1 MRPLPFVS
9 LVLAVACVA
18 AAPRATAQEYTI
30 DLSQLDPA
38 ALLDSAGDVLM
49 RAPDAQID
57 ALFQATHAAAKTPAD
72 ARRLC
77 ALFDPSADR
86 SYAALADTANRLS
99 AGSRQRFGVA
109 LADIAASG
117 LQSPRQRDDDTAAR
131 QTLKSAGVTAA
142 ILHDGFLLGMTAEG
156 SDAASRDA
164 RCRSFGWM
172 LDALADL
179 PVAQRAQATR
189 LMLDDGMTQ
198 LGMRR

>member
-1 MRPLPFVS
+1 MPPSSTVAL
-9 LVLAVACVA
+9 LLAVACVA
-18 AAPRATAQEYTI
+18 VAPRTAAQEYTI
-30 DLSQLDPA
+30 DLSQIDPA

-99 AGSRQRFGVA
+99 AASRQRFGAA
-109 LADIAASG
+109 LADIAASA
-117 LQSPRQRDDDTAAR
+117 LQSPRQRYDATAAR
-131 QTLKSAGVTAA
+131 QTLKSAGVTAT
-142 ILHDGFLLGMTAEG
+142 ILHDGFLLGMTATG

-164 RCRSFGWM
+164 RCRSFSWM

-179 PVAQRAQATR
+179 PADQRAQATR
-189 LMLDDGMTQ
+189 LMLDDGIGQ
-198 LGMRR
+198 LGMRP